1 MEDLKKEGVNVRS
14 LDEAPVLLPSAAWLY
29 SAFETLSAKRLFID
43 GRPQPI
49 QISEILAYA
58 EFEEIT
64 DKTMRDDLM
73 YMVGVMDAKF
83 LNFHLNKPSPKGPK
97 DASRMLPRNR

>member
-1 MEDLKKEGVNVRS
+1 MPN
-14 LDEAPVLLPSAAWLY
+14 AAWLY
-29 SAFETLSAKRLFID
+29 NAFEALSAKRLFID

-58 EFEEIT
+58 EFEEID

-73 YMVGVMDAKF
+73 YMVSAMDVKF
-83 LNFHLNKPSPKGPK
+83 LNFHLNKPNPKGPK
-97 DASRMLPRNR
+97 DASRTLPRKR